1 MLSRIHDMKMVVN
14 ILKWLAEDAIRNNGS
29 KNCGQ
34 KYFMAEE
41 LEISIGELET
51 VCEYLG
57 INLEKDFE
65 VEL

>member
-1 MLSRIHDMKMVVN
+1 MPNGIHDIRMVIN
-14 ILKWLAEDAIRNNGS
+14 WLAKNAIYNSGW

-41 LEISIGELET
+41 LEISVGELEA

-57 INLEKDFE
+57 IDLDLDFE
-65 VEL
+65 V

>member
-1 MLSRIHDMKMVVN
+1 MPNGIHDMRMVVN
-14 ILKWLAEDAIRNNGS
+14 WLAENAICNSGW

-41 LEISIGELET
+41 LEISVGELET
-51 VCEYLG
+51 VCEYLN

-65 VEL
+65 V

>member
-1 MLSRIHDMKMVVN
+1 MRMVVN
-14 ILKWLAEDAIRNNGS
+14 WLAENAICNSGW

-41 LEISIGELET
+41 LEISVGELEA

-57 INLEKDFE
+57 INLEEDFE
-65 VEL
+65 V